1 MLQKAS
7 SQLTTTSTDLFSK
20 KTKDRI
26 LASSLILFNES
37 GFNNVT
43 TASIAK
49 QTGILEGSLWYHF
62 NSKKYILTA
71 HIQLLKKLFFSSNQ
85 KAKSKDFETIIFDF
99 FQSYDI
105 IWDFRYILR
114 DNFQKPFI
122 DDETVLRSV
131 FEINSSLD
139 QWAENRIKH
148 SYQSG
153 LLEMD
158 SSEIE
163 NLSEIILVM
172 GRYWLDFSMK
182 KYPEADVKSLRVK
195 GLYHIITILKP
206 YLNTQAIPI
215 IEHLLEHNKVQQI

>member
-7 SQLTTTSTDLFSK
+7 PQLTTTSTDLFSK

-62 NSKKYILTA
+62 NSKKDILTA

>member
-62 NSKKYILTA
+62 NSKKDILTA

-85 KAKSKDFETIIFDF
+85 KAKSKDFNTIIFDF

-215 IEHLLEHNKVQQI
+215 IEHILEHNKVQQI